1 MTMRIS
7 YMAALM
13 VLGCGLGTAHAQ
25 DDPRVGLTMGYPTA
39 VGVVLRVTDR
49 IAIRPELDVSRTT
62 VTTDSTSTVFPN
74 ERDESTSRLIRPG
87 ISALIYVGRLEGL
100 RTYVSPRFSYSS
112 AKTTQSDS
120 SSEPETTTYLASGSF
135 GAEHRFSDRFAVFG
149 ELGIEYA
156 RSSFNVTALP
166 TLSLSTRRTTVGARS
181 GAGIVLYF

>member
-1 MTMRIS
+1 MTTRTVWT
-7 YMAALM
+7 AALM
-13 VLGCGLGTAHAQ
+13 LFVCGPGTAHAQ

-39 VGVVLRVTDR
+39 VGVVLHITDR

-62 VTTDSTSTVFPN
+62 VTTDGTSTVFPN

-87 ISALIYVGRLEGL
+87 ISALIYLGRLEGL

-112 AKTTQSDS
+112 AKTSRSDDS
-120 SSEPETTTYLASGSF
+120 AAPETTTYLASGSF

-149 ELGIEYA
+149 ELGIEYS

-166 TLSLSTRRTTVGARS
+166 TLSLSTRRTTVSARS